1 MIYFSQNVTW
11 RTLSPGRN
19 ANEFLLFFSPSP
31 ASSSTQ
37 GENFHGFSDDDKD
50 DDDDDDV
57 EEDKQESPSGQL
69 IYPRWLSWCLCI

>member
-19 ANEFLLFFSPSP
+19 ANEFLLFFSHSL

-37 GENFHGFSDDDKD
+37 GDNFHSFSDDDKD
-50 DDDDDDV
+50 
-57 EEDKQESPSGQL
+57 EEDEEEKKRPLSGQL
-69 IYPRWLSWCLCI
+69 IYPR